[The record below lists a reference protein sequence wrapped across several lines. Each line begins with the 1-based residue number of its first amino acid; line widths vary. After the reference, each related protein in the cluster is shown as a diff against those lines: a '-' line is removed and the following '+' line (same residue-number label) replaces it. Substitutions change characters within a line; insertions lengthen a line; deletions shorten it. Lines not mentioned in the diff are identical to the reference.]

1 MHWSGKSVVTD
12 HKKNEEKTTT
22 TYSYDSAGNRTKK
35 VQGEE
40 ETAYTYNG
48 LNQLLKAK
56 TTKRRYVKAEAFLM
70 STMSMETRSKRP
82 IKRRETA

>member
-1 MHWSGKSVVTD
+1 MKSVVTD

-35 VQGEE
+35 VKGEE

-48 LNQLLKAK
+48 LNQLLRAN
-56 TTKRRYVKAEAFLM
+56 V
-70 STMSMETRSKRP
+70 
-82 IKRRETA
+82 TALKYM